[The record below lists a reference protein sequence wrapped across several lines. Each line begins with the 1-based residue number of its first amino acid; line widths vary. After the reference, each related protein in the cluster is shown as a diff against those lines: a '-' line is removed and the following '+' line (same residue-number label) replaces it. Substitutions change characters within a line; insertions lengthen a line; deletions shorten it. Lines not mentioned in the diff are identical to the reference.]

1 MKSRP
6 IIFSG
11 EMVRAILS
19 GRKTQTRRPI
29 DVSKVDHHI
38 SGIWECEEEGW
49 GAFNAGH
56 DSYLGTDEVIDFT
69 KLKHPPCDSG
79 DTLWVRE
86 TWTNK
91 ICGPFMF
98 RGNKRD
104 GSFYDIPSD
113 GSCKCIYRADFLD
126 DEPTTPPVKWRP
138 SIHMPREASR
148 ITLRVTGIR
157 VERLQDISEQDAK
170 AEGFCD
176 HPTGIIIP
184 NSRPPQRAEISYVD
198 WFKDLWERIN
208 KKRQGLTWN
217 DNPWVWVVEFKRVEK

>member
-1 MKSRP
+1 MNSRP
-6 IIFSG
+6 IIFNT

-19 GRKTQTRRPI
+19 GRKTQTRRPVKPQPVKLENI
-29 DVSKVDHHI
+29 KYARVEIKDEMGHWF
-38 SGIWECEEEGW
+38 GIG
-49 GAFNAGH
+49 
-56 DSYLGTDEVIDFT
+56 LGIGTTPICSA
-69 KLKHPPCDSG
+69 KRPYQPG

-86 TWTNK
+86 TFWRERYYK
-91 ICGPFMF
+91 
-98 RGNKRD
+98 RGILQD
-104 GSFYDIPSD
+104 EIFG
-113 GSCKCIYRADFLD
+113 YRADGKNP
-126 DEPTTPPVKWRP
+126 EVKKWRP

-148 ITLRVTGIR
+148 ITLRITGAR
-157 VERLQDISEQDAK
+157 VERLQDISEEDAK

-217 DNPWVWVVEFKRVEK
+217 DNPWVWVIEFERA